1 MSEKAVLISIRPEWC
16 EKIAN
21 GQKSVEVRKT
31 CPNLEVPF
39 KCYIYV
45 TNTRPFLVIGD
56 VFRGDWFT
64 EFTRIS
70 GYSRAEADRI
80 WDVFNGGVMGE
91 FVCNQI
97 DTLRPANEPYG
108 IYDVDDDYV
117 LQTCLENGAL
127 WDYGHGKTLYGWHI
141 AGLEIYGAP
150 KKLEEFR
157 APELPTG
164 LRYEADVIKRPP
176 QSWCYVEEG
185 HRP

>member
-45 TNTRPFLVIGD
+45 ANTRPFLVIGD

-80 WDVFNGGVMGE
+80 WDVFNGNVMGE
-91 FVCNQI
+91 FLCDQT
-97 DTLRPANEPYG
+97 DTLRPVNEP
-108 IYDVDDDYV
+108 
-117 LQTCLENGAL
+117 
-127 WDYGHGKTLYGWHI
+127 
-141 AGLEIYGAP
+141 
-150 KKLEEFR
+150 
-157 APELPTG
+157 
-164 LRYEADVIKRPP
+164 
-176 QSWCYVEEG
+176 
-185 HRP
+185 